1 MTDIAIVG
9 GGPVGLSLALA
20 LQDSGRA
27 VTVLEA
33 RSKAPVTD
41 ARAIVLSHGSRLIL
55 ERLGVWAAL
64 AAQATAITTIHV
76 SQRGHLG
83 RTLLNAEDLHPP
95 RSFQSLPPEGAQSPP
110 WGSPAALDVPA
121 MGYTVAY
128 ADLHAALAR
137 QAEWIGVDVRYGTP
151 VSAVE
156 AGCMTYRQGDAT
168 ETLMAGLVV
177 LAEGG
182 RGLPLPEV
190 AEKDYG
196 QSAVV
201 CWVESERPHA
211 GRAYER
217 FTPEGPIA
225 LLPMG
230 SRYALVW
237 TTPEAQVEER
247 LALSDGDFLTALYAA
262 FGERQGRFKAVGARA
277 AFPLRMSLR
286 GPGDTAGLIRIG
298 NAAQLLHP
306 VAGQGFN
313 LGLRDAWQL
322 AECILDSAPGCLG
335 DIDLIQR
342 YVRARGVD
350 VSAGA
355 HITDFLVDVFAHDPP
370 VIAGLRGAA
379 LTALDLLPALK
390 NGFARKMMHGVR
402 TW

>member
-20 LQDSGRA
+20 LGDSGRR

-33 RSKAPVTD
+33 RPQGPVTD

-55 ERLGVWAAL
+55 ERLGVWVRL

-83 RTLLNAEDLHPP
+83 RTVLNATD
-95 RSFQSLPPEGAQSPP
+95 
-110 WGSPAALDVPA
+110 LDVPA

-128 ADLHAALAR
+128 EALHAALVA
-137 QAEWIGVDVRYGTP
+137 Q
-151 VSAVE
+151 SAE
-156 AGCMTYRQGDAT
+156 AGVAVHYAAQVTAAEVGRVTYRQGDAT
-168 ETLMAGLVV
+168 ETLMADLVV

-182 RGLPLPEV
+182 RGLPVVPDAPDG

-211 GRAYER
+211 GRAFER

-237 TTPEAQVEER
+237 TTPEAQVAER
-247 LALSDGDFLTALYAA
+247 LALSDADFLTTLYAA
-262 FGERQGRFKAVGARA
+262 FGERQGRFIAAGART
-277 AFPLRMSLR
+277 AFPLRMALR

-322 AECILDSAPGCLG
+322 AECILDSAPGPLDG
-335 DIDLIQR
+335 ADLLQR
-342 YVRARGVD
+342 YTRARGVD

-355 HITDFLVDVFAHDPP
+355 RMTDFLVDVFAHDPP

>member
-20 LQDSGRA
+20 LRDSGRG

-33 RSKAPVTD
+33 RPKGPVTD
-41 ARAIVLSHGSRLIL
+41 ARAIVLAQGSRLIL
-55 ERLGVWAAL
+55 ERLGVWADL
-64 AAQATAITTIHV
+64 ASQVTPITTIHV
-76 SQRGHLG
+76 SQRGHFG
-83 RTLLNAEDLHPP
+83 RTLLNAADL
-95 RSFQSLPPEGAQSPP
+95 G
-110 WGSPAALDVPA
+110 VPA
-121 MGYTVAY
+121 MGYTVSYEA
-128 ADLHAALAR
+128 LHAALAR
-137 QAEWIGVDVRYGTP
+137 HAEQAGIDVRHGAP
-151 VSAVE
+151 VAAAEGGAIV
-156 AGCMTYRQGDAT
+156 YRHGEAT
-168 ETLMAGLVV
+168 ETLTVELAV

-182 RGLPLPEV
+182 RGLPLPEST
-190 AEKDYG
+190 EKDYQ

-237 TTPEAQVEER
+237 TTPADQVEAR
-247 LALSDGDFLTALYAA
+247 LALSERDFLEALYAA
-262 FGERQGRFKAVGARA
+262 FGERQGRFKAAGART
-277 AFPLRMSLR
+277 AFPLRMALR

-322 AECILDSAPGCLG
+322 AECLLDSAQGPLDGA
-335 DIDLIQR
+335 DLLLR
-342 YVRARGVD
+342 YTRARGAD

-355 HITDFLVDVFAHDPP
+355 HMTDFLVDVFAHDPP
-370 VIAGLRGAA
+370 LIAGLRGAA
-379 LTALDLLPALK
+379 LTALDLVPVLK
-390 NGFARKMMHGVR
+390 NVFARKMMHGAR

>member
-1 MTDIAIVG
+1 MTDIALVG

-20 LQDSGRA
+20 LRDSGRGL
-27 VTVLEA
+27 TVLEA
-33 RSKAPVTD
+33 RPPGPVSD

-64 AAQATAITTIHV
+64 AGQVTAITTIHV
-76 SQRGHLG
+76 SQRGHFG
-83 RTLLNAEDLHPP
+83 RTLLNAADL
-95 RSFQSLPPEGAQSPP
+95 E
-110 WGSPAALDVPA
+110 VPA
-121 MGYTVAY
+121 MGYTVTYEA
-128 ADLHAALAR
+128 LQAALAE
-137 QAEWIGVDVRYGTP
+137 QAIKAGVEIRYAAP
-151 VSAVE
+151 VTE
-156 AGCMTYRQGDAT
+156 AKPGRVTYRQGDTRAD
-168 ETLMAGLVV
+168 LVADLVV

-182 RGLPLPEV
+182 RGLPL
-190 AEKDYG
+190 AESTIKDYQ

-237 TTPEAQVEER
+237 TTPTDQVAER
-247 LALSDGDFLTALYAA
+247 LGLADSDFLRTLYAA
-262 FGERQGRFKAVGARA
+262 FGERQGRFVAAGVRT
-277 AFPLRMSLR
+277 AFPLRMALR
-286 GPGDTAGLIRIG
+286 GPGDTAGLVRIG

-322 AECILDSAPGCLG
+322 AECILDSAPGTL
-335 DIDLIQR
+335 DAADLLLR
-342 YVRARGVD
+342 YSRARGAD
-350 VSAGA
+350 VPAGA
-355 HITDFLVDVFAHDPP
+355 RMTDFLVDVFAHDPP

-379 LTALDLLPALK
+379 LTALDLLPPLK
-390 NGFARKMMHGVR
+390 NGFARKMMHGAR

>member
-1 MTDIAIVG
+1 MTDIVIVG
-9 GGPVGLSLALA
+9 GGPVGLSLSLA
-20 LQDSGRA
+20 LRDSGRR

-33 RSKAPVTD
+33 RSKVPVTD

-55 ERLGVWAAL
+55 ERLGVWTWL
-64 AAQATAITTIHV
+64 DLQVTPITTIHV

-83 RTLLNAEDLHPP
+83 RTLLNAVD
-95 RSFQSLPPEGAQSPP
+95 
-110 WGSPAALDVPA
+110 LDVPA
-121 MGYTVAY
+121 MGYTVSY
-128 ADLHAALAR
+128 EDLHAALAE
-137 QAEWIGVDVRYGTP
+137 QAIETGVEVRYTAS
-151 VSAVE
+151 VTEVE
-156 AGCMTYRQGDAT
+156 PGRVTYRQGNAT
-168 ETLMAGLVV
+168 ADLMPDLVV
-177 LAEGG
+177 LADGG
-182 RGLPLPEV
+182 RGLPLPSV
-190 AEKDYG
+190 TEKDYG

-201 CWVESERPHA
+201 CWVVSARPHS

-237 TTPEAQVEER
+237 TTLAEQVANR
-247 LALSDGDFLTALYAA
+247 LALSDADFLEALYAA
-262 FGERQGRFKAVGARA
+262 FGERQGRFVAAGART
-277 AFPLRMSLR
+277 AFPLRMALR

-322 AECILDSAPGCLG
+322 AECVLDSPSGPLDGG
-335 DIDLIQR
+335 DLLER
-342 YVRARGVD
+342 YVRARGAD

-355 HITDFLVDVFAHDPP
+355 RMTDFLVDVFAQDPP
-370 VIAGLRGAA
+370 VIASVRGMA
-379 LTALDLLPALK
+379 LTALDLLPPLK
-390 NGFARKMMHGVR
+390 NSFARKMMHGVR

>member
-1 MTDIAIVG
+1 MTDVAIVG

-20 LQDSGRA
+20 LRDSGRG

-33 RSKAPVTD
+33 RPQGPVTD

-55 ERLGVWAAL
+55 ERLGVWGGL
-64 AAQATAITTIHV
+64 AAQATPITTIHV

-83 RTLLNAEDLHPP
+83 RTLLNATD
-95 RSFQSLPPEGAQSPP
+95 
-110 WGSPAALDVPA
+110 LDVPA

-128 ADLHAALAR
+128 EALHAALVE
-137 QAEWIGVDVRYGTP
+137 QADDAGVEVHY
-151 VSAVE
+151 SAQVTAVQVTIAE
-156 AGCMTYRQGDAT
+156 PGRVTYQQGDAT
-168 ETLMAGLVV
+168 ADLAADLVV

-182 RGLPLPEV
+182 RGLPLPDV
-190 AEKDYG
+190 VEKDYQ

-201 CWVESERPHA
+201 CWVASERPHA

-237 TTPEAQVEER
+237 TTPADQVAER
-247 LALSDGDFLTALYAA
+247 LALSAADFLAALYAA
-262 FGERQGRFKAVGARA
+262 FGERQGRFTAVGART
-277 AFPLRMSLR
+277 AFPLRMALR

-322 AECILDSAPGCLG
+322 AECILDSVPGPLDG
-335 DIDLIQR
+335 ADLLQR
-342 YVRARGVD
+342 YTRARGAD

-355 HITDFLVDVFAHDPP
+355 RMTDFLVDVFAHDPP

-379 LTALDLLPALK
+379 LTALDLLPSLK

>member
-1 MTDIAIVG
+1 MTDIVIVG

-20 LQDSGRA
+20 LRDSGRG

-33 RSKAPVTD
+33 RPKGPVTD

-55 ERLGVWAAL
+55 ERLGVWSL
-64 AAQATAITTIHV
+64 LVTQTTPITTIHV

-83 RTLLNAEDLHPP
+83 RTVLNAAD
-95 RSFQSLPPEGAQSPP
+95 
-110 WGSPAALDVPA
+110 LDVPA
-121 MGYTVAY
+121 MGYTASY
-128 ADLHAALAR
+128 EDLYAALAR
-137 QAEWIGVDVRYGTP
+137 QAIAAGVEVRYA
-151 VSAVE
+151 VSVTAAEPGRV
-156 AGCMTYRQGDAT
+156 TYQQGHVTADLA
-168 ETLMAGLVV
+168 ADLVV

-182 RGLPLPEV
+182 RGLPLPAV
-190 AEKDYG
+190 TEKDYG

-201 CWVESERPHA
+201 CWVESTRPHA

-230 SRYALVW
+230 SRYAVVW
-237 TTPEAQVEER
+237 TTPAEQVAHR
-247 LALSDGDFLTALYAA
+247 LALSEADFLAALYAA
-262 FGERQGRFKAVGARA
+262 FGERQGRFVTAGPRA
-277 AFPLRMSLR
+277 AFPLRMALR

-322 AECILDSAPGCLG
+322 AECVLDSPPTSLDGA
-335 DIDLIQR
+335 DLLLR
-342 YVRARGVD
+342 YIRARGAD
-350 VSAGA
+350 VPAGA
-355 HITDFLVDVFAHDPP
+355 RMTDFLVDVFAHDPP